1 MAKCWPSTAP
11 VSPHGTASTGPVS
24 VLGRGGSYLGSVHQP
39 PRVQQPEAVL
49 MAVAEARPVGVPLGV
64 TVLVLQ

>member
-1 MAKCWPSTAP
+1 M
-11 VSPHGTASTGPVS
+11 
-24 VLGRGGSYLGSVHQP
+24 LGRGGSYLGSVHQP